1 MRWSWPAELL
11 PSALD
16 ALAEGSLLWVGYV
29 ALASLGSGRAKLGP
43 LEFVLVAALG
53 AVASR
58 WAASE
63 HARRLLLPTL
73 ALAAA
78 VVGWVAD
85 PLVRATLV
93 GPDPAAALARHL
105 PGWLLGLALLR
116 GAAHTDPADDDR
128 ITSALLAVGV
138 PALAIPWL
146 LPAVN
151 HRPDLAAPVLLGSL
165 VFVASGLLAIAFG
178 RLQALGLA
186 PHESRG
192 GRAWTM
198 VAVTITVSMSGLAIG
213 AALFLGAPIQL
224 LVAAAL
230 GPAARFLAL
239 LLAWLAPLVATIWTA
254 VATIVGSI
262 RLPGAGPATGVG
274 GTPPGPVPVSSV
286 PPGGAPAPLVP
297 VLVVL
302 AALLALG
309 LLIRYRRV
317 FSSPRPW
324 KPERGAEERV
334 FVPPRMALDL
344 RLWGHRP
351 RLRLPHRPAAL
362 DAPGAYL
369 RVLAELARHPDLRRG
384 VAETPAA
391 HARRIRGR
399 GFSDAAF
406 GLLAADFELVRYGD
420 RTLSDHETRRG
431 LARAQRL
438 RREIRQ
444 RRAAETKE

>member
-29 ALASLGSGRAKLGP
+29 ALASLGSGRARLGP

-53 AVASR
+53 VMASR
-58 WAASE
+58 WAASQP
-63 HARRLLLPTL
+63 ASRLLLPTL
-73 ALAAA
+73 AVATA
-78 VVGWVAD
+78 VMGWVAD

-93 GPDPAAALARHL
+93 GSDPAAALARHL

-116 GAAHTDPADDDR
+116 GAAHADPADDDR
-128 ITSALLAVGV
+128 VTSALLAVGV

-198 VAVTITVSMSGLAIG
+198 VAVTITVLMSGLAIG
-213 AALFLGAPIQL
+213 AALVLGAPIQL

-230 GPAARFLAL
+230 GPAARLLAL
-239 LLAWLAPLVATIWTA
+239 LVAWLAPLVAPIWTA
-254 VATIVGSI
+254 AATIVGSV
-262 RLPGAGPATGVG
+262 RLPGVGPATGG
-274 GTPPGPVPVSSV
+274 GTPPGAVPVSSV
-286 PPGGAPAPLVP
+286 PPGGVPPPLVP
-297 VLVVL
+297 VLVVM

-309 LLIRYRRV
+309 LLIRYRRL

-324 KPERGAEERV
+324 TPERGAEERV

-344 RLWGHRP
+344 RLPGRRP

-384 VAETPAA
+384 AAETPAA

-399 GFSDAAF
+399 GLSDAAF
-406 GLLAADFELVRYGD
+406 GLLAADFELVRYGN

-431 LARAQRL
+431 LSRAQRL
-438 RREIRQ
+438 RREIQQ
-444 RRAAETKE
+444 RRAVEAEE

>member
-29 ALASLGSGRAKLGP
+29 ALASLGSGRARLGP

-128 ITSALLAVGV
+128 VTSALLAVGV

-213 AALFLGAPIQL
+213 AALFLGTPIQL

-230 GPAARFLAL
+230 GPAARLLAL
-239 LLAWLAPLVATIWTA
+239 LLAWLALLVATIWTA
-254 VATIVGSI
+254 IATIVGSVH
-262 RLPGAGPATGVG
+262 LPGAGPATGGG
-274 GTPPGPVPVSSV
+274 GTPPGLVPVSSV
-286 PPGGAPAPLVP
+286 PPRGAPPPLVP
-297 VLVVL
+297 VLMVL
-302 AALLALG
+302 AASLALG

-344 RLWGHRP
+344 RLPGRRP

-362 DAPGAYL
+362 DAAGAYL

-399 GFSDAAF
+399 GLSDAAF

-420 RTLSDHETRRG
+420 RTLSDRETRRG

-444 RRAAETKE
+444 RRAAEAKE

>member
-1 MRWSWPAELL
+1 MRWSWLAELL
-11 PSALD
+11 PGALD

-29 ALASLGSGRAKLGP
+29 ALASLGSGRARLGP

-53 AVASR
+53 VVASR
-58 WAASE
+58 WAGVQ
-63 HARRLLLPTL
+63 HARRFLLPTL

-78 VVGWVAD
+78 VVGWIAD
-85 PLVRATLV
+85 PVVRETLV

-128 ITSALLAVGV
+128 VTSALLAVGV

-198 VAVTITVSMSGLAIG
+198 VAITITALMGGLAIG
-213 AALFLGAPIQL
+213 AALLLGAPIQL

-239 LLAWLAPLVATIWTA
+239 LLAWLAPLLAPIWTA
-254 VATIVGSI
+254 LAPIVGSI
-262 RLPGAGPATGVG
+262 RLPGVGPATSG
-274 GTPPGPVPVSSV
+274 GTPPGPVPVGPV
-286 PPGGAPAPLVP
+286 PPASAPPPFVPFLVA
-297 VLVVL
+297 L
-302 AALLALG
+302 AALLALA

-317 FSSPRPW
+317 FNSPRPW

-334 FVPPRMALDL
+334 FVPPHMALDL
-344 RLWGHRP
+344 RLPWRRP

-369 RVLAELARHPDLRRG
+369 QVLAELARHPDLRRD

-399 GFSDAAF
+399 GLSDAAF

-420 RTLSDHETRRG
+420 RTLSDRETRRG
-431 LARAQRL
+431 ISRAQRL
-438 RREIRQ
+438 RREIRA
-444 RRAAETKE
+444 RRAAEVEE